1 MPRNAGNSAKAERD
15 QLRERMRGYGCAVGQ
30 IAAEMGRRFGL
41 RQRVAWRH
49 ALGWP
54 QWKLAQQY
62 NTVHPGARLSDHR
75 VSEYESWP
83 HGGSPPSLRYLAR
96 LAATFGHGCTPA
108 QLVDADDLEHLTPA
122 DRCLLTA
129 GHPITTEAPASLRPA
144 PARRGTQATLPPAG
158 QPGGELVV
166 PADPALWAAALGL
179 QLPGDLSPLLMT
191 CLGSLTSSDSDA
203 FPTAGGPD
211 RAYDRLVQ
219 FLTSWAHTMKRRNV
233 LRTLGWAAT
242 AASVAHSLDPDE
254 QARVAAVLSNPGRV
268 DAQTIGH
275 FETILWHCKRQDD
288 ALGPRGVLDT
298 VLMQRNLFYSLLPD
312 CPVSLRPQLLS
323 ALSIASRLAGWFSF
337 DLNDFTS
344 AAYYYEDARALAH
357 EAENIELGAMA
368 LCQMSYLATR
378 RGKPRIGID
387 HAVAAEQWA
396 SRTGD
401 MRLHAFCADGAA
413 RAYAVNGQRDAC
425 LATLDTAKTAL
436 ARIGDQAPGYI
447 WRYSDEVHLSKCG
460 ECHLELGDAARA
472 ADCAQQ
478 SLTTLDPS
486 FARSVALTTV
496 HLGRAYAQVDEIDE
510 AARLIGD
517 AGEIAAHNSSTR
529 LIKVVRQGRA
539 DLQPW
544 ANTAAV
550 RALDDRLAF

>member
-1 MPRNAGNSAKAERD
+1 MPRKAGNSAKAVRD
-15 QLRERMRGYGCAVGQ
+15 QLRERMRGYGCTVGQ
-30 IAAEMGRRFGL
+30 IAGEMSRRFGL

-62 NTVHPGARLSDHR
+62 NTVHPEARLSDHR

-83 HGGSPPSLRYLAR
+83 HGGNPPSLRYLAR
-96 LAATFGHGCTPA
+96 LAVTFGHGCTPA
-108 QLVDADDLEHLTPA
+108 QLVDADDLEHLTAA

-129 GHPITTEAPASLRPA
+129 GHPITTETPVSLRTS
-144 PARRGTQATLPPAG
+144 PARRGTQVTLPPAG
-158 QPGGELVV
+158 QPGSELVV
-166 PADPALWAAALGL
+166 PADPALWAAAVGL
-179 QLPGDLSPLLMT
+179 QLPGDLSSLLMI
-191 CLGSLTSSDSDA
+191 CLGFLTASDSDA
-203 FPTAGGPD
+203 FLTPGRPD
-211 RAYDRLVQ
+211 GAYDRLVQ

-242 AASVAHSLDPDE
+242 AASIAHSLAPDE
-254 QARVAAVLSNPGRV
+254 QARVAAVLSNLGRV
-268 DAQTIGH
+268 DAQTIGY

-298 VLMQRNLFYSLLPD
+298 VLIQRNLLYSLLPD
-312 CPVSLRPQLLS
+312 CPASLRPRLLS

-337 DLNDFTS
+337 DLNDFAS
-344 AAYYYEDARALAH
+344 AGYYYEDARALAH

-413 RAYAVNGQRDAC
+413 RVYAVDGQRDAC
-425 LATLDTAKTAL
+425 LAALDVAKTAL
-436 ARIGDQAPGYI
+436 GEIGDQAPGYI
-447 WRYSDEVHLSKCG
+447 WRYSEDVHLSKCG
-460 ECHLELGDAARA
+460 ECHLKLGDAKRA

-478 SLTTLDPS
+478 SLATLDSS

-496 HLGRAYAQVDEIDE
+496 HLGRAYVLVDEIDE

-517 AGEIAAHNSSTR
+517 AGEIAAHNSSIR

-550 RALDDRLAF
+550 RALDDRLAL